1 MNAEGEHNPRAILS
15 PEAVKEMR
23 QLYLTSE
30 YSYAELALGFGVE
43 KTTVQQI
50 INGERWDHLLEPGQ
64 PEKLERVREQR
75 RNNHDLKHKRRRDYN
90 GSRS

>member
-1 MNAEGEHNPRAILS
+1 MSVEGEHNPLAILS

-50 INGERWDHLLEPGQ
+50 INGERWDHILEVGQ
-64 PEKLERVREQR
+64 AQALDRVREQR
-75 RNNHDLKHKRRRDYN
+75 RNNDNLKHKPRRIGN
-90 GSRS
+90 G